1 MERSTIFH
9 IFSWENSL
17 FLWPF
22 SIVMS
27 CNKLPEGI
35 GIYIY
40 ILSAQWDIYIYTGW
54 WVGTFG
60 LFSHILGRILPT
72 DFHIFQRGRAAT
84 NQKNWVDYHDRTLFS
99 RSLESWFI
107 AIKSSPNGCKIQV
120 SEILLFTQIIP

>member
-1 MERSTIFH
+1 M
-9 IFSWENSL
+9 
-17 FLWPF
+17 
-22 SIVMS
+22 
-27 CNKLPEGI
+27 G
-35 GIYIY
+35 Y
-40 ILSAQWDIYIYTGW
+40 IYIYTGW
-54 WVGTFG
+54 WVGAFG

-99 RSLESWFI
+99 RSLKSWFI